1 MSNSHQISQSTY
13 SLLFFRGQLGYKFT
27 RVVEDTQKNK
37 TAGHKGVSLACGLRA
52 YLLGHKY
59 SAVLWPWGTLT
70 DGKAEEA
77 KRQKLTYPAVLIFKD
92 LKGRQ
97 CVIRMMALFPPGCAA
112 AAGADCSET
121 T

>member
-37 TAGHKGVSLACGLRA
+37 TAGHKGVSPACGLRA
-52 YLLGHKY
+52 YLLEHKY
-59 SAVLWPWGTLT
+59 SVVLWPWGILT

-92 LKGRQ
+92 RIGQ